1 VGLPYDDEVAT
12 YRGRERC
19 RERIEKLARSGGSGE
34 ALQHEVVAELERE
47 IGFDRWCWPAADP
60 ETLVPGSG
68 LADHDY
74 GPALPRA
81 LELEYS
87 GSDLGAKDVL
97 ARRPD
102 PSSSLMVETHGD
114 LARSPRWEEV
124 LAPVG
129 IGDVAA
135 AACRDAFGCWGWV
148 EVYRDRSDH
157 EFTEAEIE
165 LLGQVGPELGG
176 VLRRQVRDPGGRGVA
191 TSPGILVLDHDLIV
205 VSQTAAAGSW
215 SERLSGAAAFAHW
228 GILHPVIYPV
238 ATLARTGE
246 AERAHAMLPVPDG
259 GWVRVEAA
267 TLEGAGAPAIAVT
280 LRAASSEETFDL
292 VCRAHGLSRREREV
306 VALLREGLGTT
317 AVTRRM
323 FISPYTL
330 QDHLK
335 SIFAK
340 LGVHSRAELLAR
352 LSVLSPPDYC

>member
-1 VGLPYDDEVAT
+1 MPYDDEVAT
-12 YRGRERC
+12 YRGRDRS
-19 RERIEKLARSGGSGE
+19 RERIEKLARSGVSGE
-34 ALQHEVVAELERE
+34 ALQREVISELERE

-60 ETLVPGSG
+60 ETLVPGG
-68 LADHDY
+68 GVADHDY

-87 GSDLGAKDVL
+87 GADLGAKDVI
-97 ARRPD
+97 ARRRG

-157 EFTEAEIE
+157 EFTDVEIE
-165 LLGQVGPELGG
+165 LLGQLGPELGG
-176 VLRRQVRDPGGRGVA
+176 ALRRQVSVRGGGGA
-191 TSPGILVLDHDLIV
+191 AASSPGILLLDHDLNV
-205 VSQTAAAGSW
+205 VSQTAAASYW
-215 SERLSGAAAFAHW
+215 SERLPGAAAFAQW

-238 ATLARTGE
+238 ATLARTGD
-246 AERAHAMLPVPDG
+246 ADRAHAMLPVPDG
-259 GWVRVEAA
+259 SWVRVQAA
-267 TLEGAGAPAIAVT
+267 TLEGGGSPAIAVT

-306 VALLREGLGTT
+306 VVLLRQGMGTT
-317 AVTRRM
+317 AVTRRL
-323 FISPYTL
+323 FISTYTL

-352 LSVLSPPDYC
+352 LSALSSSDQP

>member
-1 VGLPYDDEVAT
+1 MPYDGHVAT

-19 RERIEKLARSGGSGE
+19 RERIEKLARSGESGE
-34 ALQHEVVAELERE
+34 ALQREAIGELERE
-47 IGFDRWCWPAADP
+47 IGFDRWCWPGADP
-60 ETLVPGSG
+60 ETLVPGGG

-87 GSDLGAKDVL
+87 GADLGAKDVL
-97 ARRPD
+97 ARRRSL
-102 PSSSLMVETHGD
+102 SSSLMVETRGD

-157 EFTEAEIE
+157 EFTDAEIE
-165 LLGQVGPELGG
+165 LLGQIGPELGG
-176 VLRRQVRDPGGRGVA
+176 ALRRQVSVRGGGEGA
-191 TSPGILVLDHDLIV
+191 AALPGILLLDHDLNV
-205 VSQTAAAGSW
+205 VSQTAAARSW
-215 SERLSGAAAFAHW
+215 SERLPGAAAFAHW

-246 AERAHAMLPVPDG
+246 ADRAHAMLPIPDG
-259 GWVRVEAA
+259 SWVRVEAA
-267 TLEGAGAPAIAVT
+267 ALEGGGSPAAIVVA

-292 VCRAHGLSRREREV
+292 ICRAHGLSPREREV
-306 VALLREGLGTT
+306 VAQLREGLGTT
-317 AVTRRM
+317 AVTRRL

-352 LSVLSPPDYC
+352 LSPRAPTS